1 MLLCINQFDHD
12 PSQRGSVGQLYLYIY
27 IYIFIYSLTTT
38 PLSVAPL
45 ATGQTVTVVQPGKSL
60 LANTAIRVQP
70 GLLYDFLDKSIT
82 LSSLRTVPVAKR
94 APEEENEVLKPCL
107 VCFSQCHRC
116 VQCLYFLSV
125 YQQGQ

>member
-1 MLLCINQFDHD
+1 MNQGPIEPRFY
-12 PSQRGSVGQLYLYIY
+12 GYCSVST
-27 IYIFIYSLTTT
+27 SLTTT

-70 GLLYDFLDKSIT
+70 GLLDNFLDTSIT